1 MNAKTLS
8 HPALPTYTFRYIL
21 PFAGWECGK
30 RLNSV
35 ENSNM

>member
-8 HPALPTYTFRYIL
+8 HPVLQAYTFLYIL
-21 PFAGWECGK
+21 AFAGWECGK